1 MRKSVILIILV
12 IFVSSFFVVG
22 FYGTQMKIYDTKVK
36 VEAIVCQMV
45 VDDVYDIDTAKTE
58 KTAYKNLKDSNGNDI
73 SYVFQR
79 LFTLKD
85 VDNGVSIVLKFGVDP
100 PTATNKN
107 IRYSVYQSGADENSS
122 SDSAET
128 VEGSSSDRPSGKK
141 FEFTDNHDGSATF
154 LFKEP
159 FEVDVLIVSSDNAS
173 NAKML
178 VRIAVLPGRDYLL
191 NG

>member
-36 VEAIVCQMV
+36 VESIVCQMV
-45 VDDVYDIDTAKTE
+45 VDDVYDIDTANTAKP
-58 KTAYKNLKDSNGNDI
+58 AYKNLKDNSGNDI

-79 LFTLKD
+79 MFTLKD
-85 VDNGVSIVLKFGVDP
+85 VDKGVSIVLKFGVDP
-100 PTATNKN
+100 PTATNTN
-107 IRYSVYQSGADENSS
+107 IRYSVYQSGADETSS
-122 SDSAET
+122 SGSAEND
-128 VEGSSSDRPSGKK
+128 EGSSSDRPSGKK

-159 FEVDVLIVSSDNAS
+159 FEVDVLIVASDNAS

-178 VRIAVLPGRDYLL
+178 VRIAVLADFDYLF
-191 NG
+191 G